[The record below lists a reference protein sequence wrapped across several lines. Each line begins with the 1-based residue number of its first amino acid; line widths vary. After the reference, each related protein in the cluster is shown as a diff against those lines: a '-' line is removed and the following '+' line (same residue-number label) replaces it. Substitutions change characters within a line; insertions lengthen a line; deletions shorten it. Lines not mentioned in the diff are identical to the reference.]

1 MSNAQEQRSHK
12 GPAVAFSRMA
22 HDAIVGA
29 DEARR
34 NEDTG
39 PKYPSE
45 TQRSMEPRERV
56 NADAPSAERRR
67 NEGERG
73 VLRVMISGGGT
84 GGHIFPA
91 IAIANAVRERDAAAR
106 FLFVGAEGKMEMEKV
121 PAAGYSIEGLPIRG
135 FQRGSIMKNLAL
147 PWRVLRSMMMARQ
160 LVRSFE
166 PHVAVGVGGYASGPV
181 LAAAQRMRVPTL
193 IQEQN
198 SFPGKTNI
206 YLAKRVDR
214 ICVAY
219 DGMQKF
225 FPKEKILLTGNPVRQ
240 EVVRLQGKRPRGMEH
255 FGLSEG
261 RPVLFVTGGSLG
273 ARGVNRGIEAAL
285 KDFQAAGLQVIWQ
298 TGTPYFKQ
306 AQEAVATL
314 NYVDCKVHEFVSKMD
329 YAYAV
334 ADLVVAR
341 AGAISV
347 SELCLVQKPAILVPL
362 PTAAEDHQTHNAR
375 ALTDRGAAVLV
386 RDAEAVQQL
395 GTAVLLLIND
405 KDALERLHLA
415 IAAMGVQNAA
425 EVIAA
430 EVIRLGRK
438 KEQERNER
446 A

>member
-1 MSNAQEQRSHK
+1 MKNKLLLPRMSNDRAQHS
-12 GPAVAFSRMA
+12 P
-22 HDAIVGA
+22 
-29 DEARR
+29 
-34 NEDTG
+34 
-39 PKYPSE
+39 
-45 TQRSMEPRERV
+45 
-56 NADAPSAERRR
+56 
-67 NEGERG
+67 EGD
-73 VLRVMISGGGT
+73 LRVMISGGGT

-121 PAAGYSIEGLPIRG
+121 PAAGFAIEGLPIRG
-135 FQRGSIMKNLAL
+135 FQRGSIVKNLGL
-147 PWRVLRSMMMARQ
+147 PWRVLRSMMKARQ
-160 LVRSFE
+160 LVRSFK
-166 PHVAVGVGGYASGPV
+166 PHVAVGVGGYASGPL
-181 LAAAQRMRVPTL
+181 LAAAQRMQVPTL

-219 DGMQKF
+219 DGMDRF
-225 FPKEKILLTGNPVRQ
+225 FPKEKVLLTGNPVRQ
-240 EVVRLQGKRPRGMEH
+240 EVVRLQGKRPRGMEL
-255 FGLSEG
+255 FGMTEG
-261 RPVLFVTGGSLG
+261 KPVLFITGGSLG

-285 KDFQAAGLQVIWQ
+285 KEFQAAGLQVIWQ
-298 TGTPYFKQ
+298 TGTPYYKQ
-306 AQEAVATL
+306 AQEVVAKL
-314 NYVDCKVHEFVSKMD
+314 NYTGCKVHEFVSRMD

-386 RDAEAVQQL
+386 KDADAVQDL
-395 GTAVLLLIND
+395 GRVVLELIHD
-405 KDALERLHLA
+405 KDALERLRVA

-425 EVIAA
+425 DVIAA
-430 EVIRLGRK
+430 EVVRLGRS
-438 KEQERNER
+438 KEMNSGVHG
-446 A
+446 

>member
-1 MSNAQEQRSHK
+1 MKNKLLLPRMSNDRAQHS
-12 GPAVAFSRMA
+12 P
-22 HDAIVGA
+22 
-29 DEARR
+29 
-34 NEDTG
+34 
-39 PKYPSE
+39 
-45 TQRSMEPRERV
+45 
-56 NADAPSAERRR
+56 
-67 NEGERG
+67 EGD
-73 VLRVMISGGGT
+73 LRVMISGGGT

-121 PAAGYSIEGLPIRG
+121 PAAGFAIEGLPIRG
-135 FQRGSIMKNLAL
+135 FQRGSIVKNLGL
-147 PWRVLRSMMMARQ
+147 PWRVLRSMMKARR
-160 LVRSFE
+160 LVRSFK
-166 PHVAVGVGGYASGPV
+166 PHVAVGVGGYASGPL
-181 LAAAQRMRVPTL
+181 LAAAQRMQVPTL

-219 DGMQKF
+219 DGMDRF
-225 FPKEKILLTGNPVRQ
+225 FPKEKVLLTGNPVRQ
-240 EVVRLQGKRPRGMEH
+240 EVVRLHGKRPRGLEL
-255 FGLSEG
+255 FGLTEG
-261 RPVLFVTGGSLG
+261 KPVLFITGGSLG

-298 TGTPYFKQ
+298 TGTPYYKQ
-306 AQEAVATL
+306 AQEVVAKL
-314 NYVDCKVHEFVSKMD
+314 NYTECRVHEFVSRMD

-386 RDAEAVQQL
+386 KDADAVQDL
-395 GTAVLLLIND
+395 GRVVLELIHD
-405 KDALERLHLA
+405 KDALERLRVA

-425 EVIAA
+425 DVIAA
-430 EVIRLGRK
+430 EVVRLGRS
-438 KEQERNER
+438 KEMNSGVHG
-446 A
+446 